1 MSVATVSQLPNKKSL
16 KDAHFASLLQATGFT
31 FGHYIGVT
39 NPVDLNE
46 DCPNAA
52 PGTPSCPTTIVP
64 PICTPDAEPNDRG
77 KETIQIFDFQVF
89 LAQNTPGMGNA
100 NGQALFTSIGCVLC
114 HTTCYTTPPKVTIPL
129 DFHGH
134 RSRVVAALSNQTV
147 NLYSDLLIHHMG
159 PALADCMTGI
169 FGQAGGDQ
177 WRTAPLWGLSTR
189 SVYLHDGRASD
200 LMTTIEDHLSLAGQ
214 ATACSNTYGDSEANQ
229 VISNFNALSPSDQSD
244 LIAFINSL

>member
-64 PICTPDAEPNDRG
+64 PICTPDAEPNDPRG

-89 LAQNTPGMGNA
+89 LAQNTPGHGERKRA
-100 NGQALFTSIGCVLC
+100 GAVHFHWLCALPYHELYHTAESNNSAGLPRTSERSSGSSEQPDGKSLFGFV
-114 HTTCYTTPPKVTIPL
+114 
-129 DFHGH
+129 DSSHG
-134 RSRVVAALSNQTV
+134 
-147 NLYSDLLIHHMG
+147 
-159 PALADCMTGI
+159 TG
-169 FGQAGGDQ
+169 AGG
-177 WRTAPLWGLSTR
+177 
-189 SVYLHDGRASD
+189 LHDRDFRASWRRS
-200 LMTTIEDHLSLAGQ
+200 MAHSATVGTIYPECVPARWPCIRFDDH
-214 ATACSNTYGDSEANQ
+214 D
-229 VISNFNALSPSDQSD
+229 
-244 LIAFINSL
+244 